1 LNTGEYFKN
10 ELISL
15 QKEFSII
22 GDIRGKGL
30 FLGIEF
36 VQENLD
42 PNTELAAFVKNQL
55 KDNFVLSGTDGP
67 FENVLKIKPPL
78 CFNKKNVDQFVNTLH
93 QILKTY
99 Q

>member
-1 LNTGEYFKN
+1 
-10 ELISL
+10 LISL